1 MVTTASLTRGPASE
15 AAAAQAAQPSPVR
28 PPAQRT
34 SFPGP
39 PVMRLGGGPEP
50 STIRRSPPRLPTIP
64 PLPPRASDVPIVRTA
79 SIQSSSA
86 PKPSTPGTSAHPT
99 SSPTSQPQ
107 ASGDVQKAPGNVAGP
122 ATPVPSV
129 APAPA
134 SPGAGSVMLGR
145 IAGAPRSAIQAQ
157 AMDQAQFIDN
167 DSMRSESEIS
177 RIAATRRAQVKGFFA
192 GARGGLSSFFTNAV
206 VTVQKFIS
214 DRQAEV
220 MAAVTSAFTWIRT
233 AIAGALLAAQ
243 ALITLTRARIGQLV
257 QRLKTSLQ
265 TRVKS
270 ITGQITGLI
279 DSIPFPDLPGI
290 GWIRSQA
297 VNLLSRAASFVNRA
311 LGGLF
316 ELIQSAL
323 DTALRLVD
331 SFLGLLARALD
342 AALALVSAAILR
354 IVQMIGAALN
364 RAAAIISSTLRRALF
379 AMIVPVLNL
388 VERLIIGVI
397 GGAEQGAQGLVRT
410 NREQYLSSLADS
422 LTPKAPPPGARAVSE
437 ASQIAV
443 MRELARDASVNN
455 RRIVQTFAFVMGGAI
470 LKIISTITSV
480 VARIFA
486 AVSAALAAIVRAIVT
501 LVRLAIQILT
511 QAVQAYIEFIRE
523 LIRSLTTWL
532 DGVAEEIRSWM
543 DGGIDR
549 FIEFARDALS
559 RIGRFAAR
567 FVRNLILGRSVA
579 ESLEDALGEF
589 KGARYIPSFKPP
601 PLPPPGVV
609 IGIILLIFV
618 ALVGLVGGT
627 VIIVGGTVIIIIGGA
642 TYVIPVAVAV
652 AIVLVL
658 LAIVGLLVWLLYRW
672 ITKPKPPP
680 GKRVIFVT
688 PAVLELGVG
697 GRDIGSTATI
707 APGTP
712 ARPPLTWTINPGGAV
727 PAGVSILGSGR
738 IVKVRAGHPPP
749 PTVTGGAPI
758 TVRAAL
764 TANPADFADSAP
776 VMIVQV
782 VSATYAAAPPLA
794 PVPSL
799 GPGIPPPNTAEPNR
813 DTIAGNTAVV
823 NAVTAPTGRP
833 NLVTLRRPLGA
844 TVSGTTITPGS
855 NTGDI
860 KLRITDTAT
869 RARLDET
876 KPATAGPAALMAEL
890 TINAVPLR
898 VKSLAGSGALGP
910 YGVLNTIN
918 FTPSDTEHPPLQRIV
933 GELITNGGDDFNVE
947 PPNTFPPPPIGFN
960 PTFNLR
966 LAVPADS
973 WGDQLVTDPAA
984 LNVADRLPAIDVNR
998 FVGPRVP
1005 SLPRRLIYRQRFQY
1019 SSWRGAGTV
1028 ISKTIDDGQHI
1039 RSLIGKPGAFKFRTE
1054 HRFPAGAAP
1063 VHNEA
1068 YIGNDLIVFS
1078 NVVATPTAAGAT
1090 ALAAD
1095 GAATA
1100 NLTVASNVAGRTVN
1114 WSVRSGGIA
1123 IIAGNPA
1130 VLPAPATLRAGVRTG
1145 TFGVRAADTIFPNR
1159 LVDGSVGVVA
1169 VALRNMRAA
1178 PNPVPSGTATST
1190 VSLNAN
1196 PGGRT
1201 VNWGVDAAAAAAGVT
1216 VTPNVTG
1223 PGVPGMS
1230 VVVTRPAG
1238 FTGTVTVTATDSVLG
1253 ARTNNVR
1260 VRFK

>member
-1 MVTTASLTRGPASE
+1 MQT
-15 AAAAQAAQPSPVR
+15 
-28 PPAQRT
+28 
-34 SFPGP
+34 
-39 PVMRLGGGPEP
+39 
-50 STIRRSPPRLPTIP
+50 
-64 PLPPRASDVPIVRTA
+64 
-79 SIQSSSA
+79 
-86 PKPSTPGTSAHPT
+86 
-99 SSPTSQPQ
+99 
-107 ASGDVQKAPGNVAGP
+107 
-122 ATPVPSV
+122 
-129 APAPA
+129 
-134 SPGAGSVMLGR
+134 
-145 IAGAPRSAIQAQ
+145 Q

-167 DSMRSESEIS
+167 DSTRSESEIS
-177 RIAATRRAQVKGFFA
+177 RIAATRRAQVKSFFA

-220 MAAVTSAFTWIRT
+220 MAAVTSAFRWIRT

-257 QRLKTSLQ
+257 ERLKTSLQ

-270 ITGQITGLI
+270 ITGQIIDLI

-311 LGGLF
+311 LGGFF

-323 DTALRLVD
+323 DTATRLIN
-331 SFLGLLARALD
+331 SFLGLLARAID

-354 IVQMIGAALN
+354 IVQMVGAALN
-364 RAAAIISSTLRRALF
+364 RVVAIVGSTLRRALL
-379 AMIVPVLNL
+379 AIIVPVLNL

-397 GGAEQGAQGLVRT
+397 GGAEQGALGLVRT
-410 NREQYLSSLADS
+410 NREQYLSALADS
-422 LTPKAPPPGARAVSE
+422 LTPKAPVPGAKAASE
-437 ASQIAV
+437 ADQIAV

-470 LKIISTITSV
+470 LKIISTISSV

-501 LVRLAIQILT
+501 LIKLAIQILT

-532 DGVAEEIRSWM
+532 DGVAEEIRSWI

-549 FIEFARDALS
+549 FIEFAQDALS

-567 FVRNLILGRSVA
+567 FVRNLILGRSVS

-609 IGIILLIFV
+609 IGILLAIFV
-618 ALVGLVGGT
+618 ALVGLLGGT
-627 VIIVGGTVIIIIGGA
+627 VIIAGGVVIIFIFGGVY
-642 TYVIPVAVAV
+642 TIPVAVAV
-652 AIVLVL
+652 AIVVVV
-658 LAIVGLLVWLLYRW
+658 LAIVALLIWLLYRW
-672 ITKPKPPP
+672 LTKPKPPP

-688 PAVLELGVG
+688 PSKVELGVG
-697 GRDIGSTATI
+697 GRDIRSTATI
-707 APGTP
+707 SPGTP
-712 ARPPLTWTINPGGAV
+712 ARPPLTWTINPGGPV
-727 PAGVSILGSGR
+727 PAGVSVIGSGR
-738 IVKVRAGHPPP
+738 TVKVRAGHPPP
-749 PTVTGGAPI
+749 PTVTGGTPI

-776 VMIVQV
+776 VMLVQV
-782 VSATYAAAPPLA
+782 VSATYTAAPPLA
-794 PVPSL
+794 LVPSL
-799 GPGIPPPNTAEPNR
+799 IPGAPPPNTAEPNR
-813 DTIAGNTAVV
+813 DGIGGNTAVV
-823 NAVTAPTGRP
+823 NAVTAPAGRVP
-833 NLVTLRRPLGA
+833 DVTFRRSLGA
-844 TVSGTTITPGS
+844 SLAGTTITPGS
-855 NTGDI
+855 RTGDI
-860 KLRITDTAT
+860 GLRLTDPAT
-869 RARLDET
+869 GARLDET
-876 KPATAGPAALMAEL
+876 KPSTVGPAALMADL
-890 TINAVPLR
+890 TVNAVPLR
-898 VKSLAGSGALGP
+898 VSALAGGGALGP
-910 YGVLNTIN
+910 YGVLNSIT
-918 FTPSDTEHPPLQRIV
+918 FSSSDAKHPPLTRIV
-933 GELITNGGDDFNVE
+933 GELITNGGDDFNVP
-947 PPNTFPPPPIGFN
+947 PPNGAFN
-960 PTFNLR
+960 PVFQLN
-966 LAVPADS
+966 LAVPANN
-973 WGDQLVTDPAA
+973 WNDQLVTPAGI
-984 LNVADRLPAIDVNR
+984 LNVADGRPAIDVNR
-998 FVGPRVP
+998 FAGPGVP

-1019 SSWRGAGTV
+1019 SAWQGAGAV
-1028 ISKTIDDGQHI
+1028 ISRTIDDGRHI
-1039 RSLIGKPGAFKFRTE
+1039 RSLIGPAAAAQFTTE
-1054 HRFPAGAAP
+1054 HRFPGATAP
-1063 VHNEA
+1063 KRTEPYV
-1068 YIGNDLIVFS
+1068 GNALIVLS

-1100 NLTVASNVAGRTVN
+1100 NLTVTSSVAGRTVN
-1114 WSVRSGGIA
+1114 WSVRSGDIV

-1145 TFGVRAADTIFPNR
+1145 TFRVRVADTVFPNR
-1159 LVDGSVGVVA
+1159 QVDGNVGVVA
-1169 VALRNMRAA
+1169 VALKNMSAA
-1178 PNPVPSGTATST
+1178 PNPVPAGTATST

-1201 VNWGVDAAAAAAGVT
+1201 INWSVDAAAAAAGVT
-1216 VTPNVTG
+1216 VVPNVTG
-1223 PGVPGMS
+1223 PGAPPMS

-1238 FTGTVTVTATDSVLG
+1238 FTGTVTVTAADSVLA